1 MPSAFAAQ
9 LSQSAK
15 IHAYCCFWVH
25 LSWAV
30 TRPLRK
36 HGIADKIFFFFFFF
50 RFWGF
55 RTVCNIVN
63 IGGLLSVSALLP
75 IFDFLSF
82 LPCFFLA
89 SRLSRRC
96 LAAHFVAIQ
105 EATSSRWLIFYHVPA
120 VHVLNS
126 LAWQDTYCHNVWLSL
141 HFTMQEGLMLLSVAK
156 ICLVG
161 LSSICWTHKI
171 GQGFWGLSEP
181 PPPFIL
187 PKTVVALQTGTFA
200 LDIYFRLWQR
210 FAQIHCVDSMHA
222 HLRCLPRKWRASP

>member
-36 HGIADKIFFFFFFF
+36 HGIADKIFFFLFFFF

-161 LSSICWTHKI
+161 LSSICWTHIKSVRAS
-171 GQGFWGLSEP
+171 GVSPNPRPLLFCQRQLLHCKQAHLPWTFTFVFGSV
-181 PPPFIL
+181 L
-187 PKTVVALQTGTFA
+187 PKSIAWTACML
-200 LDIYFRLWQR
+200 I
-210 FAQIHCVDSMHA
+210 
-222 HLRCLPRKWRASP
+222 